1 MENIQTPS
9 FATINDLTKLVIKI
23 GTVLSAERVEGSEK
37 LLKII
42 LDFGEDQPRQIL
54 SGIAKWF
61 NPEDLVGKQVP
72 AIINLEPRKMMGLES
87 QGMILMA
94 DDDVNQ
100 SVSLL
105 HPHKTVPNGSIVR

>member
-1 MENIQTPS
+1 MNDI
-9 FATINDLTKLVIKI
+9 INYADFQKLDIRM
-23 GTVLSAERVEGSEK
+23 GTVISCERVEGSEK
-37 LLKII
+37 LLCIM
-42 LDFGEDQPRQIL
+42 LDVGEETPRQIL

-72 AIINLEPRKMMGLES
+72 VIINLEPRKMMGLES

-94 DDDVNQ
+94 DNMLEE

-105 HPHKTVPNGSIVR
+105 HPQNKVPNGSVVR